1 MLKFMKAADP
11 EIYQAVVA
19 ELGRQRGTIE
29 LIASENFTSAAV
41 METIGSWLTNK
52 YSEGLPFKR
61 YYGGNQFIDIC
72 EDLARQRVKQL
83 FGAEHANVQPHSG
96 APANIAAYFALLN
109 IGDKILSMELSHGG
123 HLTHGSPVNFSG
135 KWYNMCWYFL
145 DKETEMLDYDKIRQ
159 AAEREKPKL
168 VLCGYS
174 AYPRTIDFKAF
185 REAADAAGAYMMAD
199 VAHIAGLIAAGIHPN
214 PFPHADVV
222 TTTTHKTL
230 RGPRGAVIMCK
241 EQDRLNPNA
250 EKTLAQRIDSAV
262 FPGTQGGP
270 HEHSIAAKAVAFRE
284 AMKPEFKTY
293 QQQIVKNAKALAE
306 GLMDR
311 GFRLCSGGTDNHLM
325 LVDLTS
331 KNIGGKEAQTILE
344 EAGITVNKNMI
355 PYDTKTP
362 FNPSGIRLGTPALTT
377 RGMKEPEMRQ
387 IAEWINQIISKPQDV
402 MLRTRVREQV
412 LEMCRRFPLYP
423 ELEV

>member
-1 MLKFMKAADP
+1 MDLKFLREADP
-11 EIYQAVVA
+11 EIFEAIKS
-19 ELGRQRGTIE
+19 ELGRQRDTIE
-29 LIASENFTSAAV
+29 LIASENFTSTAV
-41 METIGSWLTNK
+41 MEALGSWLTNK

-61 YYGGNQFIDIC
+61 YYGGNQFIDVC
-72 EDLARQRVKQL
+72 EDLARQRIKQL

-123 HLTHGSPVNFSG
+123 HLTHGSPVNSSG
-135 KWYNMCWYFL
+135 KWYKMCWYFL
-145 DKETEMLDYDKIRQ
+145 DKETEQLDYDLIIR
-159 AAEREKPKL
+159 AAEKERPKL

-185 REAADAAGAYMMAD
+185 REAADAGGSYLMAD
-199 VAHIAGLIAAGIHPN
+199 VAHIAGLIAAGVHPN
-214 PFPHADVV
+214 PFPYADVV

-230 RGPRGAVIMCK
+230 RGPRGAVIMSK
-241 EQDRLNPNA
+241 EIDRLNPNA

-270 HEHSIAAKAVAFRE
+270 HEHTIAAKAVAFKE

-306 GLMDR
+306 GLMDG

-331 KNIGGKEAQTILE
+331 KKMGGKEAQTILE
-344 EAGITVNKNMI
+344 EAGLTVNKNMI
-355 PYDTKTP
+355 PYDTKSP
-362 FNPSGIRLGTPALTT
+362 FNPSGIRMGTPALTT
-377 RGMKEPEMRQ
+377 RGMKEEEMKQ
-387 IAEWINQIISKPQDV
+387 IAEWATKIIDNPKDTA
-402 MLRTRVREQV
+402 LRAKIKGQV
-412 LEMCRRFPLYP
+412 FEMCSRFPLYP
-423 ELEV
+423 ELD

>member
-19 ELGRQRGTIE
+19 ELGRQRGTLE

-41 METIGSWLTNK
+41 MEACGSWLTNK

-145 DKETEMLDYDKIRQ
+145 DKETEMLDYDKIMQ
-159 AAEREKPKL
+159 VAEREKPKL

-199 VAHIAGLIAAGIHPN
+199 VAHIAGLIVAGVHPN

-230 RGPRGAVIMCK
+230 RGPRGAVIMSK
-241 EQDRLNPNA
+241 EKDRLNPNA

-270 HEHSIAAKAVAFRE
+270 HEHIIAAKAIAFKE

-331 KNIGGKEAQTILE
+331 KNIAGKEAQTILE